1 MRMDEEQCYLDKL
14 FFSVKYV
21 GIYLAG
27 LADREVIP
35 PLQTVGEM
43 FSVMC

>member
-1 MRMDEEQCYLDKL
+1 MKSNAIWISCS
-14 FFSVKYV
+14 FSVKYV

-27 LADREVIP
+27 LADREVIL